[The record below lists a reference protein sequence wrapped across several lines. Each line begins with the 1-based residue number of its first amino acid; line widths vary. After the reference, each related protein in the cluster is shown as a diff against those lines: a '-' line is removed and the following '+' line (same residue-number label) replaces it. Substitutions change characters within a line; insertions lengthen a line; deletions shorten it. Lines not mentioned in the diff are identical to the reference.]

1 MFIASTEFVETKRT
15 WTEMGAFVETT
26 LVANYFSGIESGS
39 APGGRLSSMAI
50 EAAAAKKLGLLGG
63 SIVCV
68 LDRERRGIGHGKG
81 DGSRGLGTI
90 EGLVRRE
97 EDGGRILKLDGRSV
111 MIAKRGLLRE
121 LIRILVGHERLVL
134 HVSVATND
142 RIGVATGDLVLMW
155 TRRKMLLLLLQ
166 LL

>member
-1 MFIASTEFVETKRT
+1 VFIASTKFVETKRT
-15 WTEMGAFVETT
+15 CTEMGAFIETT

-50 EAAAAKKLGLLGG
+50 EAAAAKKLGLLRG

-68 LDRERRGIGHGKG
+68 LDRERRSIGHGKG
-81 DGSRGLGTI
+81 DSRGLGTI

-97 EDGGRILKLDGRSV
+97 EDGGRILKLDSRSV
-111 MIAKRGLLRE
+111 MITKRGLLRE

-142 RIGVATGDLVLMW
+142 RISVAAGNLVLM
-155 TRRKMLLLLLQ
+155 
-166 LL
+166 

>member
-15 WTEMGAFVETT
+15 RTKMGAFVETT

-39 APGGRLSSMAI
+39 APGRRLSSMAI
-50 EAAAAKKLGLLGG
+50 EAAAAKILSLLGG

-68 LDRERRGIGHGKG
+68 LDRERRSIGHGKG
-81 DGSRGLGTI
+81 DSSRGVGTI

-97 EDGGRILKLDGRSV
+97 EDGGRILELDCRSV
-111 MIAKRGLLRE
+111 LIAERLCGE
-121 LIRILVGHERLVL
+121 LARILVGHERLKL
-134 HVSVATND
+134 HVSVATDD
-142 RIGVATGDLVLMW
+142 RIGVAAGNLILMR
-155 TRRKMLLLLLQ
+155 TRRIMLRLRLQ